1 MRADKGEFER
11 RRLMNLIRPDEA
23 HGSIIGLLAT
33 TFDLEPD
40 FVESD
45 YLPTFLGVGGRDD
58 ISWASTIKIRRL
70 LQQSDATVIL
80 MDGRRFRGRPRALHL
95 EVLPTIGPAGS
106 KLHAKVT
113 LIVQEKAVRLMVGSA
128 NLTTRGYRSN
138 REVALSLI
146 ATAKDR
152 NLVPLIHQ
160 AIDGMRA
167 PLEKWWTPGAE
178 RVATVAA
185 RTIAAWDDAPPSSDS
200 FVWSYGRSSLAEAF
214 GRAWPDEPVSSI
226 SIVSPFWSD
235 EGAGGPV
242 EQLLGRLGLDRVR
255 GAKVRLFAEQ
265 APDTTTTLRPLVP
278 AGLASWDC
286 RPLGIQADLVA
297 VDPHVL
303 PEEVGGRTDYQP
315 VRALHAKLV
324 VVEGPRTS
332 LAYVGSANFTHH
344 GWGFAAS
351 RSNIEAGVILRRSG
365 ADRGTVA
372 ALLPKTAGTP
382 VPLDG
387 KGLGRVSV
395 VEKTDDNI
403 QWPSFIRDIRLCES
417 ADDSKVLQL
426 QINLDPDAAPV
437 QFTISPI
444 GADDTLLTQDRHAT
458 GALEPAMLE
467 RLMHDQV
474 VEVRWGDECRAEV
487 PINIDLVA
495 RSHLPI
501 APGTAAPGE
510 QLLLAYYQG
519 RISEEDIYPP
529 PPGDPGDNGGGDDLP
544 ATASTV
550 DTSTI
555 QSYQIREFV
564 EALQGIFD
572 DLRRASGGTEAAMRQ
587 ALLGELS
594 PTALAQ
600 QVMHAVE
607 AGTRSPVAAGFQLTE
622 ILVCLN
628 NAKALA
634 VDKFKQDAWQDGLRR
649 AHGAVSALL
658 ATLLTTKAAEFPPS
672 SDFHRY
678 YRTALKAGTLS

>member
-1 MRADKGEFER
+1 MSKDKREFER
-11 RRLMNLIRPDEA
+11 RRLMNLLRPDDS
-23 HGSIIGLLAT
+23 HGAIIGLLAT
-33 TFDLEPD
+33 TFDLEAD
-40 FVESD
+40 FIESD
-45 YLPTFLGVGGRDD
+45 YLPTFLGVGAWDD
-58 ISWASTIKIRRL
+58 MSWASTIKMRRL
-70 LQQSDATVIL
+70 LQQSEAAVIM

-95 EVLPTIGPAGS
+95 EVLPTTGRAGN

-138 REVALSLI
+138 REVGLSLS
-146 ATAKDR
+146 ATAQER
-152 NLVPLIHQ
+152 RTVPIIRQ
-160 AIDGMRA
+160 AIEGMRA
-167 PLEKWWTPGAE
+167 PLEKWWTPAAE
-178 RVATVAA
+178 RVVTLAA
-185 RTIAAWDDAPPSSDS
+185 QTIAAWDDAPPSPDS
-200 FVWSYGRSSLAEAF
+200 FVWSYGGSSLAEAF
-214 GRAWPDEPVSSI
+214 GKAWPDEPVTSI

-235 EGAGGPV
+235 QGAGGPV
-242 EQLLGRLGLDRVR
+242 EQLLKILGLDRVS

-265 APDTTTTLRPLVP
+265 APATQATLRPLVP

-286 RPLGIQADLVA
+286 RPLGIHADLVA
-297 VDPHVL
+297 VDPQVL

-332 LAYVGSANFTHH
+332 LAYIGSANFTHH

-351 RSNIEAGVILRRSG
+351 RSNIEAGVILGRSG
-365 ADRGTVA
+365 ADRRALSALIPKA
-372 ALLPKTAGTP
+372 AGNP
-382 VPLDG
+382 VLLDG

-395 VEKTDDNI
+395 VEKTDDSLH
-403 QWPSFIRDIRLCES
+403 WPSFIRDVRLCE
-417 ADDSKVLQL
+417 ATDDGNTLQL
-426 QINLDPDAAPV
+426 KVNLDPEAAAVP
-437 QFTISPI
+437 FTISPI
-444 GADDTLLTQDRHAT
+444 GAAEPLLTQDRHLS
-458 GALEPAMLE
+458 GALEPMMLE

-474 VEVRWGDECRAEV
+474 VDVRWADAMRAEV
-487 PINIDLVA
+487 PINIDLEA

-529 PPGDPGDNGGGDDLP
+529 PPGDPGNGDGDDLP
-544 ATASTV
+544 ATVSTV
-550 DTSTI
+550 DTSAI

-564 EALQGIFD
+564 EALQGISD
-572 DLRRASGGTEAAMRQ
+572 DLRRASSGTEAAMRQ

-600 QVMHAVE
+600 QVMRAVM

-622 ILVCLN
+622 ILVSLTH
-628 NAKALA
+628 ARSLA
-634 VDKFKQDAWQDGLRR
+634 VDKAKQDAWHKGVRR
-649 AHGAVSALL
+649 AFEVVSALL
-658 ATLLTTKAAEFPPS
+658 EKLLTTQAADFPPS

-678 YRTALKAGTLS
+678 YKTVLKTGAFT